1 MSEKEKTKRY
11 ETLVIFITI
20 CVLEVKF
27 FQYLILL
34 DVCDEQPG
42 NWLPQAIQ

>member
-1 MSEKEKTKRY
+1 MSEKKTKNKHY
-11 ETLVIFITI
+11 KTLVIFITI

-34 DVCDEQPG
+34 DVYDEQPG
-42 NWLPQAIQ
+42 NWLP